1 MIEIEF
7 PIVLIGDG
15 NLIKYRNL
23 EDAEQDLEAYDIDS
37 YSVYDSSYR
46 KLELYKKDKYYRVGF
61 RIVDTKIKNEEVYEK
76 IKEFARD
83 YELSAYSS
91 TNLISLIEEVPFH

>member
-1 MIEIEF
+1 LIEIEF

-23 EDAEQDLEAYDIDS
+23 EDAEQNLEAYDIDS

-46 KLELYKKDKYYRVGF
+46 KLKLYKKDKYYRVGF
-61 RIVDTKIKNEEVYEK
+61 RIVDTKNKSEEVYEK

-91 TNLISLIEEVPFH
+91 TNLISLIEEIPFY